1 MVRFSKLIDQLA
13 TSGSI
18 PIALGVEEHRYT
30 KEYEEMEKISKELH
44 DFLKEKWKA
53 ERDFDSYR
61 AIYPLFAQLEKL
73 MDYSIILNQKIYVN
87 SFSDKYGNT
96 FLQARSYLKN
106 PDGKGKWIT
115 AYLGSTE
122 NFQNGDQDIKALTK
136 ARELIWE
143 KMKPILERR

>member
-1 MVRFSKLIDQLA
+1 MVRFSKLIDELA

-53 ERDFDSYR
+53 EKDYDSYK

-106 PDGKGKWIT
+106 SEGKGKWIT
-115 AYLGSTE
+115 AYLGSTQ

>member
-18 PIALGVEEHRYT
+18 PISLGVEEHRYT

-106 PDGKGKWIT
+106 SEGKGKWIT
-115 AYLGSTE
+115 AYLGSTQ

>member
-1 MVRFSKLIDQLA
+1 M
-13 TSGSI
+13 
-18 PIALGVEEHRYT
+18 
-30 KEYEEMEKISKELH
+30 
-44 DFLKEKWKA
+44 KEKWKA

-106 PDGKGKWIT
+106 SEGKGKWIT
-115 AYLGSTE
+115 AYLGSTQ

>member
-1 MVRFSKLIDQLA
+1 MVRFSKLIDELA

-53 ERDFDSYR
+53 ERDYDSYR
-61 AIYPLFAQLEKL
+61 AICPLFAQLEKL

-106 PDGKGKWIT
+106 SEGKGKWIT
-115 AYLGSTE
+115 AYLGSTQ

>member
-1 MVRFSKLIDQLA
+1 MVKFSELIEQLA
-13 TSGSI
+13 RSGSI

-44 DFLKEKWKA
+44 DFLKEIWKA
-53 ERDFDSYR
+53 EKDFDSFR
-61 AIYPLFAQLEKL
+61 AIFPFFKQVEKL
-73 MDYSIILNQKIYVN
+73 MNYSIILNQKIYVN

-115 AYLGSTE
+115 AYLGSTQ
-122 NFQNGDQDIKALTK
+122 NFQNGDQDVKALAK
-136 ARELIWE
+136 AKELIWE
-143 KMKPILERR
+143 KMKSIFKIR

>member
-1 MVRFSKLIDQLA
+1 MVRFSILIDQLA

-44 DFLKEKWKA
+44 DFLKEKWKP

-61 AIYPLFAQLEKL
+61 AIKHLFAHLEKL

-115 AYLGSTE
+115 AYLGSTQ
-122 NFQNGDQDIKALTK
+122 NFQNGDQDVKALAK
-136 ARELIWE
+136 AKELIWE
-143 KMKPILERR
+143 KMKSIFKIR